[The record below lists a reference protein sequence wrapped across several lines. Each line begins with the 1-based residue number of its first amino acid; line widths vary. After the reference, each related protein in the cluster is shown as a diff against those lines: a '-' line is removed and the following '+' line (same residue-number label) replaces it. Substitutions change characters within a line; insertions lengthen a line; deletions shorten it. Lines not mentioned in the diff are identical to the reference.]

1 MNKSTLLTVPF
12 VTAVTASLVASPVAF
27 IADSADADRSDKI
40 KEKVKKL
47 IEKIKEKRSNG
58 GD

>member
-1 MNKSTLLTVPF
+1 MTVPF